1 MKRLFTLILVLC
13 VFNSLAQ
20 NIGELNTDFG
30 NDGSYVF
37 EPSTAHDFLE
47 KILVQDDGKILT
59 VGKARVDGSK
69 YSIYVSRHN
78 ADGSLDATYRDG
90 GIAYFKATPNIYMNC
105 AFDAELND
113 DGLLFVTGYTF
124 DYSNNSAFILC
135 LDENGFEYTDFG
147 DNGYAIS
154 DYGHGIVY
162 EAIDIDT
169 DGRPIVA
176 GYYDDQ
182 ILVRRHDTNGTL
194 DSTFGDNGT
203 SIIILDSTPWAYC
216 YAYDIE
222 ALEDGKIIVA
232 GHKVS
237 ADMLYESYLLRL
249 NADGTLDDTFADN
262 GVLYINAGEYAEY
275 ATTIGVQ
282 ADGKYLVGG
291 HDDLLTYA
299 PYPRCESYITRVNT
313 DGTID
318 ETFGNDG
325 FVKIEQFSGDGC
337 TNECYSVMA
346 APDGQIFGTV
356 YSYNHNSLAT
366 RAYVYNLD
374 ENGQFKE
381 DFAGTGIMV
390 LPQIENEELKITT
403 SSLALQNDS
412 NLLVGGYIAS
422 DNNSNQKLFMSC
434 VNVDIESGE
443 DIGELA
449 ASLLLYP
456 NPVKDQLHI
465 ATESIVED
473 IAVYDVYGRLQD
485 HKTTRLQ
492 DGINVDVS
500 NLHSGVYFVMIKS
513 DNKTLIEKF
522 IKQ

>member
-1 MKRLFTLILVLC
+1 MKKFLTLVLVLC
-13 VFNSLAQ
+13 ALNSFSQ
-20 NIGELNTDFG
+20 IQGELNTSFG
-30 NDGSYVF
+30 TDGSYIF
-37 EPSTAHDFLE
+37 EPSIAHDFIE
-47 KILVQDDGKILT
+47 KILVQNDGKILT
-59 VGKARVDGSK
+59 VGKARADGNN

-78 ADGSLDATYRDG
+78 ADGTLDETYRDG
-90 GIAYFKATPNIYMNC
+90 GIAFFKVIPNIYMNC

-113 DGLLFVTGYTF
+113 EGLLFVTGYTF
-124 DYSNNSAFILC
+124 DYNNNTAFILC
-135 LDENGFEYTDFG
+135 LDENGFEHTYFG

-169 DGRPIVA
+169 EGRPIVT

-182 ILVRRHDTNGTL
+182 ILVRRHEANGTL

-222 ALEDGKIIVA
+222 ALEDGKILVA

-249 NADGTLDDTFADN
+249 NADGSLDNTFADN

-275 ATTIGVQ
+275 ATTIDVQ

-318 ETFGNDG
+318 MTFGNEG
-325 FVKIEQFSGDGC
+325 FVRIEQFSGDGC
-337 TNECYSVMA
+337 TNECYSIMA

-356 YSYNHNSLAT
+356 YSFNHYSLAS

-374 ENGQFKE
+374 ENGQYRE
-381 DFAGTGIMV
+381 DFAGCGFMV
-390 LPQIENEELKITT
+390 LPQLDDEEMKITT
-403 SSLALQNDS
+403 SALALLND
-412 NLLVGGYIAS
+412 NNILVGGHIAVGS
-422 DNNSNQKLFMSC
+422 SSNHKLFISC
-434 VNVDIESGE
+434 VNVDIENGE
-443 DIGELA
+443 AIEEFA
-449 ASLLLYP
+449 SSLLLYP
-456 NPVKDQLHI
+456 NPANDKLHI
-465 ATESIVED
+465 ATESKIED
-473 IAVYDVYGRLQD
+473 IAVYDVFGRRQA
-485 HKTTRLQ
+485 
-492 DGINVDVS
+492 INDNGEQTSTIVVS
-500 NLHSGVYFVMIKS
+500 NLNSGVYFVVIKS
-513 DNKTLIEKF
+513 DNKNIIERFVKR
-522 IKQ
+522 

>member
-1 MKRLFTLILVLC
+1 MKRLFTLILVFC

-30 NDGSYVF
+30 NDGSYIF
-37 EPSTAHDFLE
+37 EPSTAHDFIE
-47 KILVQDDGKILT
+47 KILIQDDGKILT
-59 VGKARVDGSK
+59 VGKARVDGK
-69 YSIYVSRHN
+69 NYSIYVSRHN
-78 ADGSLDATYRDG
+78 ADGSLDESYRDG
-90 GIAYFKATPNIYMNC
+90 GIAYFKVTPNIYMNS

-124 DYSNNSAFILC
+124 DYNNNSAFIIC
-135 LDENGFEYTDFG
+135 LDENGFEYADFG
-147 DNGYAIS
+147 DNGHVVS

-162 EAIDIDT
+162 EAIDIDR
-169 DGRPIVA
+169 DGRPVVT

-182 ILVRRHDTNGTL
+182 ILVRRYDKNGSL
-194 DSTFGDNGT
+194 DLTFGDNGT
-203 SIIILDSTPWAYC
+203 VIIILDSTPWAYC

-222 ALEDGKIIVA
+222 TLEDGKTLIT

-237 ADMLYESYLLRL
+237 ADMLYESYLLRI

-275 ATTIGVQ
+275 ATTIDVQ

-318 ETFGNDG
+318 ETFGNNG
-325 FVKIEQFSGDGC
+325 FVRIEQFEGDGC

-346 APDGQIFGTV
+346 TSDGQIFGTV
-356 YSYNHNSLAT
+356 YSYNYNSLAS
-366 RAYVYNLD
+366 RGYVYNLD

-381 DFAGTGIMV
+381 DFAGTGIIV
-390 LPQIENEELKITT
+390 LPQFEDEELKTIT
-403 SSLALQNDS
+403 SSLALLNDN
-412 NLLVGGYIAS
+412 NLLVGGYFAT
-422 DNNSNQKLFMSC
+422 DNYSNQKLFISC
-434 VNVDIESGE
+434 VNINVKNDEDIE
-443 DIGELA
+443 ELTT
-449 ASLLLYP
+449 SLLLYP

-465 ATESIVED
+465 AIESRVED
-473 IAVYDVYGRLQD
+473 IAVYDVYGRPQD
-485 HKTTRLQ
+485 YKTTRLQ
-492 DGINVDVS
+492 DGINVNVS

>member
-30 NDGSYVF
+30 NDGSYIF
-37 EPSTAHDFLE
+37 EPSTAHDFIE
-47 KILVQDDGKILT
+47 KILIQDDGKILT
-59 VGKARVDGSK
+59 VGKARVDGSN

-78 ADGSLDATYRDG
+78 ADGTLDATYRDG
-90 GIAYFKATPNIYMNC
+90 GIAYFKVTPNIYMNC

-113 DGLLFVTGYTF
+113 EGLLFVTGYTF
-124 DYSNNSAFILC
+124 DYNNNSAFILC

-169 DGRPIVA
+169 EGRPIVT

-182 ILVRRHDTNGTL
+182 ILVRRYDKNGTL

-203 SIIILDSTPWAYC
+203 VIIILDSTSWAYC

-222 ALEDGKIIVA
+222 TLEDGKTLIA

-237 ADMLYESYLLRL
+237 ADMLYESYLLRI

-275 ATTIGVQ
+275 ATTIDVQ

-318 ETFGNDG
+318 ETFGNNG
-325 FVKIEQFSGDGC
+325 FVRIEQFEGDGC

-346 APDGQIFGTV
+346 TSDGQIFGTV
-356 YSYNHNSLAT
+356 YSYNYNSLAS
-366 RAYVYNLD
+366 RGYVYNLD

-381 DFAGTGIMV
+381 DFTGTGIMV
-390 LPQIENEELKITT
+390 LPQFEDEELKTIT
-403 SSLALQNDS
+403 SSLALLNDN
-412 NLLVGGYIAS
+412 NLLVGGYFAT
-422 DNNSNQKLFMSC
+422 DNYSNQKLFISC
-434 VNVDIESGE
+434 VNIDVKNDEDIE
-443 DIGELA
+443 ELTT
-449 ASLLLYP
+449 SLLLYP

-465 ATESIVED
+465 AIESRVED
-473 IAVYDVYGRLQD
+473 IAVYDVYGRPQD
-485 HKTTRLQ
+485 YKTTRLQ
-492 DGINVDVS
+492 DGINVNVS

>member
-1 MKRLFTLILVLC
+1 MKKFLTLILVLC
-13 VFNSLAQ
+13 ASISFSQ
-20 NIGELNTDFG
+20 NQGELNSDFG
-30 NDGSYVF
+30 TDGSYIF
-37 EPSTAHDFLE
+37 EPSIAHDFIE
-47 KILVQDDGKILT
+47 KILVQDNGKMLT
-59 VGKARVDGSK
+59 VGKARVDGSN

-78 ADGSLDATYRDG
+78 ADGSLDESFRDG
-90 GIAYFKATPNIYMNC
+90 GIAYFKVTPNIYMNC
-105 AFDAELND
+105 AFDAAMND

-124 DYSNNSAFILC
+124 DYNNNSAFIIC
-135 LDENGFEYTDFG
+135 LDENGFENPDFG

-162 EAIDIDT
+162 EAIDIDAE
-169 DGRPIVA
+169 GRPIVT

-182 ILVRRHDTNGTL
+182 ILVRRYDINGTL

-203 SIIILDSTPWAYC
+203 AIIILDSTPWAYC

-222 ALEDGKIIVA
+222 ALEDGKILVA

-249 NADGTLDDTFADN
+249 NADGTLDNTFADN

-275 ATTIGVQ
+275 ATTIDVQ

-291 HDDLLTYA
+291 HDDLITYA

-318 ETFGNDG
+318 MTFGNEG

-356 YSYNHNSLAT
+356 CSFNHNSLAS

-374 ENGQFKE
+374 EKGQFKE
-381 DFAGTGIMV
+381 DFAGSGIMA
-390 LPQIENEELKITT
+390 LPQLEDDETKITT
-403 SSLALQNDS
+403 STLALKDEKNLVAGGHIAVDNSS
-412 NLLVGGYIAS
+412 NH
-422 DNNSNQKLFMSC
+422 KLFISC
-434 VNVDIESGE
+434 INVDIENGE
-443 DIGELA
+443 TIEELTS
-449 ASLLLYP
+449 SLLLYP
-456 NPVKDQLHI
+456 NPVNDKLYIVTDEEIKD
-465 ATESIVED
+465 VV
-473 IAVYDVYGRLQD
+473 VYDIYGRKQVITYNGQQ
-485 HKTTRLQ
+485 TTLSI
-492 DGINVDVS
+492 DVDS
-500 NLHSGVYFVMIKS
+500 LNHGVYFVMIKN
-513 DNKTLIEKF
+513 DNKTIIERF